1 VDTKRTIR
9 KILFITLWVVIGGGM
24 ITLLLAAIGR
34 KKKEICNN
42 YEITIKGAQNN
53 FFIDKKSI
61 SKLLAA
67 ACGGEIK
74 GQHLTEIKMRK
85 LEELLEDNEWVQN
98 AEIWFDNKNI
108 LKVIVTER
116 EPIARIFTT
125 AGRSFYI
132 DSTTKK
138 MSLSDKMSA
147 RVPVFTGFPEKKL
160 WTGNDSALAHDIKTI
175 SLFIQQNSFWNS
187 QVSQVDIINCG
198 FNCWQ
203 FEMVPLVGNHTVRL
217 GNADNIEEKFDR
229 LFTFYK
235 QVLSK
240 TGFDKYPVL
249 DVQFNGQIIGVK
261 EKSASKI
268 DSIQLRRNVEKLL
281 QQSRAAQY
289 DSIGA
294 INPPRNY
301 TPAAPDSTADENNR
315 TTTTPDMNKR
325 PVPVKT
331 TNPTTKP
338 KAVMKKKR
346 G

>member
-1 VDTKRTIR
+1 MV
-9 KILFITLWVVIGGGM
+9 ILLV
-24 ITLLLAAIGR
+24 AAIGR
-34 KKKEICNN
+34 KKKELCSN
-42 YEITIKGAQNN
+42 YQITIKGAQNK
-53 FFIDKKSI
+53 FFVDEKDI

-67 ACGGEIK
+67 GCGGEIK
-74 GQHLTEIKMRK
+74 GQHLTKIKMRK
-85 LEELLEDNEWVQN
+85 LENLLEDNEWIQK
-98 AEIWFDNKNI
+98 AELWFDNKNI
-108 LKVIVTER
+108 LRVIVTER
-116 EPIARIFTT
+116 EPVARIFTT
-125 AGRSFYI
+125 TGNSFYI

-160 WTGNDSALAHDIKTI
+160 WSGNDSALVQDIKTI
-175 SLFIQQNSFWNS
+175 ANFVQQNDFWRS
-187 QVSQVDIINCG
+187 QVSQLDIINCG

-203 FEMVPLVGNHTVRL
+203 FEMIPLVGNHTVRL
-217 GNADNIEEKFDR
+217 GNAENIEEKFGR

-249 DVQFNGQIIGVK
+249 DVQFNGQVVGVK
-261 EKSASKI
+261 EKSTSKI
-268 DSIQLRRNVEKLL
+268 DSIQLRKNVEKLL

-301 TPAAPDSTADENNR
+301 TPAVNDSTAEENNR
-315 TTTTPDMNKR
+315 TATKPNKNTN

-331 TNPTTKP
+331 TNPPMKP
-338 KAVMKKKR
+338 KAVMKKKV
-346 G
+346 GSQ